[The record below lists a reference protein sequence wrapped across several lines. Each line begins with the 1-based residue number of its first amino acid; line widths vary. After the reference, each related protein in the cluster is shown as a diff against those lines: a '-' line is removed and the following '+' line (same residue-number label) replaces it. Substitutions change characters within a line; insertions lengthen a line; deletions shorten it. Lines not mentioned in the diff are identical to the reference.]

1 MLKQLLFPFYLIL
14 FALLS
19 CDKDHQKGLDDD
31 FPPSPSDKGRR
42 TVLMYCAAQNS
53 LGYQSYSRK
62 SCWFNDSLELA
73 AGSQFIPEDDRLLVF
88 VDDAYHPRLY
98 HFSANMPPQLV
109 FQWGYDACSTH
120 PGTFKEVLQR
130 VKERFPADE
139 YGLCMWSHAD
149 GWIPSSNTNYS
160 MSTLS
165 FGIDVGSNGY
175 MNTDKTSDGRT
186 QGAQMDI
193 PDMANAIRQSGL
205 HFKYIFFDACLMQCV
220 ESGYELR
227 DVTDYIIASPIS
239 IHGNGAYYTHMLER
253 ALFSNNPCDI
263 AQTYYE
269 DVNSEE
275 LVEEYDGF
283 GIVISAL
290 KTSELPQLAEAVRE
304 ALKEVD
310 LHAYPDLSQ
319 AHSYH
324 LYHSSFYYRPHY
336 YDMRSALRQL
346 VTAEAFEQVERAL
359 SRAIPFCAATHRYY
373 VASFKFFPPEFNNYD
388 AMDCCGVSMFFPRS
402 EYAKNASQCIFGN
415 HNTTYTRTAWAKA
428 IGKAN

>member
-149 GWIPSSNTNYS
+149 GWIPSSNTHYS
-160 MSTLS
+160 MSPLS
-165 FGIDVGSNGY
+165 FGIDVGSDGS
-175 MNTDKTSDGRT
+175 MRTDKTSDNQT
-186 QGAQMDI
+186 LGAQMNI
-193 PDMANAIRQSGL
+193 PDMANAIMQSGL
-205 HFKYIFFDACLMQCV
+205 YFKYIFFDACLMQCV

-227 DVTDYIIASPIS
+227 EATDYIIASPIS
-239 IHGNGAYYTHMLER
+239 IASAGAYYTHLLER
-253 ALFSNNPCDI
+253 GLFADNPCDI

-269 DVNSEE
+269 DVTSEE
-275 LVEEYDGF
+275 LWSDYGDF

-290 KTSELPQLAEAVRE
+290 KTSELPALAKVVGEELKNVDFAAYPNLEEA
-304 ALKEVD
+304 
-310 LHAYPDLSQ
+310 HAYNVYTSQ
-319 AHSYH
+319 Y
-324 LYHSSFYYRPHY
+324 FYRPHY
-336 YDMRSALRQL
+336 HDMRSALRCL
-346 VTAEAFEQVERAL
+346 LTADAFARVDNAL
-359 SRAIPFCAATHRYY
+359 SRALPFFAATQRYWVGPSNY
-373 VASFKFFPPEFNNYD
+373 AYNNINAS
-388 AMDCCGVSMFFPRS
+388 DCCGLSIFFPQK
-402 EYAKNASQCIFGN
+402 EYADNASRCIYGN
-415 HNTTYTRTAWAKA
+415 HNETYRATAWARA
-428 IGKAN
+428 IGKS

>member
-31 FPPSPSDKGRR
+31 FPPSPLDKGRR

-62 SCWFNDSLELA
+62 SCWFNDSLEIA
-73 AGSQFIPEDDRLLVF
+73 AGSQFIPENDRLLVF

-130 VKERFPADE
+130 VKERFPAYE

-149 GWIPSSNTNYS
+149 GWIPSSNTHYS
-160 MSTLS
+160 MSPLS
-165 FGIDVGSNGY
+165 FGIDVGSDGS
-175 MNTDKTSDGRT
+175 MRTDKTSDNQT
-186 QGAQMDI
+186 LGAQMNI
-193 PDMANAIRQSGL
+193 PDMANAIMQSGL

-227 DVTDYIIASPIS
+227 EATDYIIASPIS
-239 IHGNGAYYTHMLER
+239 IASAGAYYTHLLER
-253 ALFSNNPCDI
+253 GLFADNPCDI

-269 DVNSEE
+269 DVTSEE
-275 LVEEYDGF
+275 RWSDYGDF

-290 KTSELPQLAEAVRE
+290 KTSELPALAKVVGEELKNVDFAAYPNLEEA
-304 ALKEVD
+304 
-310 LHAYPDLSQ
+310 HAYNVYTSQ
-319 AHSYH
+319 Y
-324 LYHSSFYYRPHY
+324 FYRPHY
-336 YDMRSALRQL
+336 YDMRSALRHL
-346 VTAEAFEQVERAL
+346 LTADAFARVDNAL
-359 SRAIPFCAATHRYY
+359 SRALPFFAATQKYWVGPSKYAYNHIN
-373 VASFKFFPPEFNNYD
+373 AL
-388 AMDCCGVSMFFPRS
+388 DCCGLSMFFPQK
-402 EYAKNASQCIFGN
+402 EYADNASRCIYGN
-415 HNTTYTRTAWAKA
+415 HNETYRATAWARA
-428 IGKAN
+428 IGKS

>member
-31 FPPSPSDKGRR
+31 FPPSPFDKGRR

-73 AGSQFIPEDDRLLVF
+73 AGSQFIREDDRLLVF

-149 GWIPSSNTNYS
+149 GWIPSSNTHYS
-160 MSTLS
+160 MSPLS
-165 FGIDVGSNGY
+165 FGIDVGSDGA
-175 MNTDKTSDGRT
+175 MRTDKTSDNQT
-186 QGAQMDI
+186 LGAQMNI
-193 PDMANAIRQSGL
+193 PDMANAIMQSGL
-205 HFKYIFFDACLMQCV
+205 YFKYIFFDACLMQCV

-227 DVTDYIIASPIS
+227 EATDYIIASPIS
-239 IHGNGAYYTHMLER
+239 IASAGAYYTHLLER
-253 ALFSNNPCDI
+253 GLFADNPCDI

-269 DVNSEE
+269 DVTSEE
-275 LVEEYDGF
+275 LRSDYDDF

-290 KTSELPQLAEAVRE
+290 KTSELPALAKVVGEELKNVDFAAYPNLEEA
-304 ALKEVD
+304 
-310 LHAYPDLSQ
+310 HAYNVYTSQ
-319 AHSYH
+319 Y
-324 LYHSSFYYRPHY
+324 YYRPHY
-336 YDMRSALRQL
+336 YDMRSALRSL
-346 VTAEAFEQVERAL
+346 LTADAFARVDNAL
-359 SRAIPFCAATHRYY
+359 SRALPFFAATQKYW
-373 VASFKFFPPEFNNYD
+373 VGPSNY
-388 AMDCCGVSMFFPRS
+388 AYNHINALDCCGLSMFFPQK
-402 EYAKNASQCIFGN
+402 EYADNASRCIYGN
-415 HNTTYTRTAWAKA
+415 HNETYRATAWAKA
-428 IGKAN
+428 IGKS